1 MTAQIDRLEASGIL
15 RTTDAALGRLL
26 AQKSAR
32 HGDAVGLAAALASA
46 ALAHGHGCLP
56 LAALPGFV
64 AELAEAADAR
74 VAEELPSP
82 QTVRAALLASPW
94 VARDAATP
102 AALVFDAHERIY
114 LRRYF
119 VYENTVAQSLASRL
133 ADSSLADALARTDPV
148 ALREALARQFAGDER
163 DGRRADP
170 DQRRAV
176 LLALRSRLAIVSGG
190 PGSGKTTTVLRLLAL
205 VVEWARSGGLPA
217 PRIALA
223 APTGKAA
230 ARLGETLRTRSGE
243 DADDA
248 IPRAAVTVHRLLG
261 LSPRDGRARFDRA
274 NPLPFDLVVIDEA
287 SMLDLALAA
296 RLCEALAPPARL
308 ILLGDRDQLASVEAG
323 RVFGALSH
331 AAAAAGGYSP
341 ALAQWLQNILLD
353 KVDVGARFIAPAVA
367 SAESAGRD
375 ESRPYEDGVPVLA
388 DAYVELRGNHRFG
401 ARSAIGRLAQALRA
415 GDATMAQAVLGES
428 AAEARAVSVPSAALP
443 QRIVRDFAPRYA
455 ELAQAQD
462 AAAAFAVADRF
473 RVLCALREGP
483 FGSVAI
489 NAAIEHELRRRGAG
503 ADAHGWYA
511 GRLVIVGGNDYR
523 LGLFN
528 GDIGIALRSGAGGAL
543 EVWFRNADGGL
554 RALPPLVLGAV
565 EAAWALTVHKAQGS
579 EFDEVVVVLPD
590 RDARV
595 LTRELVYTA
604 VTRARK
610 KVELWTSGEVLARA
624 LARSTQR
631 WSGLADAIAAR

>member
-1 MTAQIDRLEASGIL
+1 MTRLIDRLETSGIL
-15 RTTDAALGRLL
+15 RTVDAALGRLL
-26 AQKSAR
+26 AQRSAQ
-32 HGDAVGLAAALASA
+32 HGDAVGLVAALASA

-56 LAALPGFV
+56 LAALRDFV
-64 AELAEAADAR
+64 AELAETADAR
-74 VAEELPSP
+74 MPEDLPP
-82 QTVRAALLASPW
+82 LETVRAALLASSW
-94 VARDAATP
+94 VARDAAMP
-102 AALVFDAHERIY
+102 AALVFDAHERVY

-119 VYENTVAQSLASRL
+119 VYENIVAQSLTLRL
-133 ADSSLADALARTDPV
+133 ADSSLADALARTDPE
-148 ALREALARQFAGDER
+148 ALREALARQFADDAR
-163 DGRRADP
+163 DDRRADF

-176 LLALRSRLAIVSGG
+176 LLVLRSRLAIISGG

-205 VVEWARSGGLPA
+205 VVEHARAAGLPA

-230 ARLGETLRTRSGE
+230 ARLGETLRTRGGE
-243 DADDA
+243 AVDDA

-296 RLCEALAPPARL
+296 RLCEALAPTTRL
-308 ILLGDRDQLASVEAG
+308 ILLGDRNQLASVEAG

-331 AAAAAGGYSP
+331 AAAVAGGYSP
-341 ALAQWLQNILLD
+341 ALASWLKNILCD
-353 KVDVGARFIAPAVA
+353 EVEIAAKPTA
-367 SAESAGRD
+367 
-375 ESRPYEDGVPVLA
+375 LA

-401 ARSAIGRLAQALRA
+401 SASAIGRLARALRA
-415 GDATMAQAVLGES
+415 GDAAAAQAALGQS
-428 AAEARAVSVPSAALP
+428 TVEARAVAVVASALP
-443 QRIVRDFAPRYA
+443 QRVVRDLVPRYA
-455 ELAQAQD
+455 ELAHAAD
-462 AAAAFAVADRF
+462 AHAAFAIADRF

-483 FGSVAI
+483 LGSVAI
-489 NAAIEHELRRRGAG
+489 NAAIEHELRRRSDG

-528 GDIGIALRSGAGGAL
+528 GDVGVALRSGADGAL
-543 EVWFRNADGGL
+543 EVWFRNADGSL

-579 EFDEVVVVLPD
+579 EFDEVTVVLPE
-590 RDARV
+590 RAARV
-595 LTRELVYTA
+595 LTRELIYTA

-610 KVELWTSGEVLARA
+610 KVELWTSGEVLTQAIE
-624 LARSTQR
+624 RSTQR
-631 WSGLADAIAAR
+631 WSGLAEAIEGVRTGA

>member
-1 MTAQIDRLEASGIL
+1 VTRLIDRLETSGIL
-15 RTTDAALGRLL
+15 RTVDAALGRLL
-26 AQKSAR
+26 AQRSTQ

-56 LAALPGFV
+56 LAALRDFV
-64 AELAEAADAR
+64 AELAETVDAR
-74 VAEELPSP
+74 LPEDLP
-82 QTVRAALLASPW
+82 PLETVRAALLASSW
-94 VARDAATP
+94 VARDAAMP
-102 AALVFDAHERIY
+102 AALVFDAHERVY

-119 VYENTVAQSLASRL
+119 VYENIVAQSLASRL
-133 ADSSLADALARTDPV
+133 ADSRLADALARTDPQV
-148 ALREALARQFAGDER
+148 LREALARQFADDER
-163 DGRRADP
+163 DGRRADF

-176 LLALRSRLAIVSGG
+176 LLALRSRLAIISGG

-205 VVEWARSGGLPA
+205 VVEHARAAGLPG

-230 ARLGETLRTRSGE
+230 ARLGETLRARGAE
-243 DADDA
+243 AADDA

-261 LSPRDGRARFDRA
+261 LSPRDGRARFDRT

-296 RLCEALAPPARL
+296 RLCEALAPTTRL

-341 ALAQWLQNILLD
+341 ALASSLKSILCEE
-353 KVDVGARFIAPAVA
+353 VEIAVNPTM
-367 SAESAGRD
+367 
-375 ESRPYEDGVPVLA
+375 LA

-401 ARSAIGRLAQALRA
+401 STSAIGRLARALRA
-415 GDATMAQAVLGES
+415 GDAAAAQAVLGQTTV
-428 AAEARAVSVPSAALP
+428 EARAVAVAASALP
-443 QRIVRDFAPRYA
+443 QRVARDLVPRYA
-455 ELAQAQD
+455 ELAQAAD
-462 AAAAFAVADRF
+462 AYAAFAVADRF

-489 NAAIEHELRRRGAG
+489 NAAIENELRRRGDG

-528 GDIGIALRSGAGGAL
+528 GDIGVALRSGAGGAL
-543 EVWFRNADGGL
+543 EVWFRNADGSQ
-554 RALPPLVLGAV
+554 RALPPLVLGAC
-565 EAAWALTVHKAQGS
+565 EPAYALTVHKAQGS
-579 EFDEVVVVLPD
+579 EFDEVTVVLPE
-590 RDARV
+590 RVARV

-610 KVELWTSGEVLARA
+610 KVELWTNADVLAQA
-624 LARSTQR
+624 LARNTQR
-631 WSGLADAIAAR
+631 WSGLADAIGSAKAGADT